1 MEETQVSMDGWM
13 DKQNVVYTYNEILLN
28 LKKDGNSYTY
38 HNIDEAWGH
47 YVKWNKLVTKLQML

>member
-13 DKQNVVYTYNEILLN
+13 DKQNAEYTYNEILLN
-28 LKKDGNSYTY
+28 LKKDGNSYTC

-47 YVKWNKLVTKLQML
+47 YVKWNKLVTKR